1 MFPAHPCRPGRRTLG
16 GPASRPMLP
25 DPAAPLPTAPPAT
38 PLARYLAA
46 TRTAT
51 YGFLAALPLL
61 VLYEVA
67 ILAVGGRVRVGAD
80 VWSKNVVA
88 AIGGTGWAALGA
100 VVLLIGV
107 GVLWWERG
115 RRPPLVPR
123 YFGMILVE
131 SLIYAVVLAG
141 VVATVVGALFALW
154 PGAIPLAQMRT
165 LGLPTQL
172 ALSLGA
178 GLYEELVFRVLLVG
192 GLYLGLRRLLPDRMK
207 AYAVGRPSSGRSCSR
222 RSTTSAPTA
231 TRSGWRRSRSGS
243 CSGSR
248 STGCSCCAAS
258 PWRRGRTALYDV
270 LVVTG
275 ML

>member
-1 MFPAHPCRPGRRTLG
+1 
-16 GPASRPMLP
+16 MLP
-25 DPAAPLPTAPPAT
+25 DPAALPPLAPPAT

-100 VVLLIGV
+100 VVLLIGA
-107 GVLWWERG
+107 GVLWWERR

-123 YFGMILVE
+123 YFGMLLVE

-141 VVATVVGALFALW
+141 IVATVVGALFALW
-154 PGAIPLAQMRT
+154 PEGVVLAQMRT

-192 GLYLGLRRLLPDRMK
+192 GLYLGLRRLLPDRMR
-207 AYAVGRPSSGRSCSR
+207 AYAIAAIVGALVF
-222 RSTTSAPTA
+222 SAVHYVGPFGDAFGLASFTFRFLFGLA
-231 TRSGWRRSRSGS
+231 LNGVFLLRGFAV
-243 CSGSR
+243 
-248 STGCSCCAAS
+248 AA
-258 PWRRGRTALYDV
+258 WTHALYDV

-275 ML
+275 LL